1 MYEMLKLNWL
11 TQEVYEERLLTM
23 QREWA
28 AHLASGEYR
37 AVVGAVDVQQLSTG
51 NELPLPGLTRGAGDV
66 QLFYICNMVVHEK
79 MRGLGIGR
87 KLLAEALAHA
97 RASGGKRVCL
107 QVRHDNTAGQR
118 LYRSAGFHEVTPGC
132 AEEVLSAIHA
142 NVETTDAHLCD
153 LLTMDV

>member
-1 MYEMLKLNWL
+1 MLKLNWL

-79 MRGLGIGR
+79 MRGRGIGR

-142 NVETTDAHLCD
+142 NVETTDA
-153 LLTMDV
+153 